1 MSADEVILW
10 RCGVEIITKRL
21 ILRPIITDDV
31 YDVFEYSKEPNV
43 GPNAGWK
50 PHESIEE
57 SLQVMQDIFINKEN
71 VFGIVLKKTGKLIGS
86 VGLIDDKKREND
98 AVKMLGY
105 AIGEKYWGQGYM
117 TEAGKAVVLHG
128 FKIINL
134 ALISAYCYSSNT
146 RSQGVLNKLGFQYEG
161 KLALC
166 EKIYDGSVY
175 DNECFALWPEELNS
189 LYLE

>member
-1 MSADEVILW
+1 MRTEELILW
-10 RCGVEIITKRL
+10 RCGMEIITNRL
-21 ILRPIITDDV
+21 VLRPITADDV
-31 YDVFEYSKEPNV
+31 YDIFEYSKGPNV

-50 PHESIEE
+50 PHENLEE
-57 SLQVMQDIFINKEN
+57 SFQVIQDIFLNKEN
-71 VFGIVLKKTGKLIGS
+71 VFGIVLKETGKLIGS
-86 VGLIDDKKREND
+86 VGLVDDKKRDND

-105 AIGEKYWGQGYM
+105 AIGEKYWGNGYM
-117 TEAGKAVVLHG
+117 TEAAKAVVLHG
-128 FKIINL
+128 FKTINI
-134 ALISAYCYSSNT
+134 ALISAYCYSFNT

-166 EKIYDGSVY
+166 EKIYDGNVY